1 MRRQLVCA
9 TAAIA
14 LLAAAPLRLGWS
26 NGPAL
31 PVARSEVAVAV
42 TGDTIYV
49 IGGYANGDVD
59 QALVQ
64 AFRPIVRDGVLSGE
78 WHDVAALPRG
88 LNHVG
93 AVGYRGK
100 IYTFGGFAA
109 QNNAPVTEANVYDP
123 RTNRWAP
130 IAPLPDPLGSISVAV
145 LGGEIH
151 LVGGRAVHSVATHL
165 LYDPVMNRYSARA
178 PLPVGRDHM
187 GLTAFDGRLYA
198 IGGRIDT
205 SLRNTVYVDVYDP
218 KQDRWTSAA
227 PLPAPR
233 SGMAVATYLQRIY
246 AIGGEREG
254 MPTAFST
261 IFVYDE
267 RRNCWLSYGNLP
279 QGRHGT
285 GAAVVPSGVEE
296 LLYVPAGAP
305 VPGGSRQSNT
315 LFVYRP
321 ATMSYVGRTP
331 FAAPPT
337 R

>member
-1 MRRQLVCA
+1 MTRQLA
-9 TAAIA
+9 LAIAAIA
-14 LLAAAPLRLGWS
+14 LLAATPLRLGWN

-64 AFRPIVRDGVLSGE
+64 TFRPIVRGGVLTGE
-78 WHDVAALPRG
+78 WHDVAPLPRG

-109 QNNAPVTEANVYDP
+109 QNNAPVSDANVYNP
-123 RTNRWAP
+123 QTNRWAP
-130 IAPLPDPLGSISVAV
+130 IASLPGPLGSVSVAV
-145 LGGEIH
+145 LGREIH
-151 LVGGRAVHSVATHL
+151 LVGGRAVHSLPTHL
-165 LYDPVMNRYSARA
+165 VYDPVMNRYSARA

-187 GLTAFDGRLYA
+187 GLTAFDGSLYA

-205 SLRNTVYVDVYDP
+205 SLRNTAYVDVYDP

-246 AIGGEREG
+246 AVGGEQQG
-254 MPTAFST
+254 MTTAFST

-267 RRNCWLSYGNLP
+267 LRNRWLNLGNLP
-279 QGRHGT
+279 EGRHGT
-285 GAAVVPSGVEE
+285 GAAVVASGDEE
-296 LLYVPAGAP
+296 LLYIPGGAS
-305 VPGGSRQSNT
+305 VPGGGRQSNT

-321 ATMSYVGRTP
+321 AVISFSGRALST
-331 FAAPPT
+331 ASPT